1 MKAVKQIKVNKDM
14 NVNDLIKEFSKAGV
28 MGAGNLGKAV
38 DVLEL
43 MIRDKDC
50 KVFLGV
56 AGAMIPG
63 AMQNVII
70 DFIENK
76 FVDVVVTTGATLTH
90 DLIEGFGF
98 KHIQGNKNMDDSEL
112 YKKNLVRMYDSL
124 MQNKVYE
131 RLEDFFEE
139 NFDEISKAMNIREFL
154 HVLGKL
160 APKNTVLNTCYRN
173 KIPLFCP
180 AIADSGIGL
189 MIWGKIS
196 KGKKINIDAFDDLKE
211 ILDISWT
218 AKRTGVFYV
227 CGGVPK
233 NFILQAMQFSKQA
246 RCAVQITTDTPDYG
260 GSSGAS
266 LKEGISW
273 GKLEKNANYVD
284 LRCDAT
290 IVLPM
295 ILVALKT
302 RQRKV

>member
-98 KHIQGNKNMDDSEL
+98 KHIQG
-112 YKKNLVRMYDSL
+112 
-124 MQNKVYE
+124 
-131 RLEDFFEE
+131 
-139 NFDEISKAMNIREFL
+139 
-154 HVLGKL
+154 
-160 APKNTVLNTCYRN
+160 
-173 KIPLFCP
+173 
-180 AIADSGIGL
+180 
-189 MIWGKIS
+189 
-196 KGKKINIDAFDDLKE
+196 
-211 ILDISWT
+211 
-218 AKRTGVFYV
+218 
-227 CGGVPK
+227 
-233 NFILQAMQFSKQA
+233 
-246 RCAVQITTDTPDYG
+246 
-260 GSSGAS
+260 
-266 LKEGISW
+266 
-273 GKLEKNANYVD
+273 
-284 LRCDAT
+284 
-290 IVLPM
+290 
-295 ILVALKT
+295 
-302 RQRKV
+302 